1 MGRQR
6 DLLDEQPE
14 AKSYSLRSTPERV
27 VLVGVGRPLRAK
39 APGEHVRFL
48 SEESLDELAR
58 LSDTAGLEV
67 AGCVVQNLRDGI
79 HPATFIGMGKV
90 NEVKEV
96 IAEQRG
102 QAVVFDD
109 DLSPAQQR
117 NLEKALG
124 VKVVDRSQLILDIFA
139 QHAKS
144 LAGKLQVE
152 LAQLEY
158 LRPRLTRQWSH
169 LSRLGGGGV
178 GTRGPGETQLEV
190 DRRRLRERI
199 ATLHRRLADVERTRT
214 LQRQERTRTPFPCV
228 ALVGY
233 TNAGKSTL
241 MNTLTRAGV
250 LVEDKLFATLDPT
263 SRRLDLPGGQPVMLI
278 DTVGFINKLPH
289 QLIDAFKST
298 LEEVR
303 SADVLLHVVDATH
316 TRWEDQKAVVE
327 EVLTEIGA
335 EGKPVLTVLNKLDRC
350 VEAPD
355 DDFDQ
360 PWQRALTLTRSQR
373 EGGVPDAFGISA
385 LTGTGLSPLL
395 EAIARRLEHGH
406 EVVQIDLPLGAG
418 KMLAWLRRS
427 GKVLEEAYSET
438 AVSVTASVSNK
449 IAGQLRKQIATGV
462 LE

>member
-6 DLLDEQPE
+6 DLHDEQPE

-48 SEESLDELAR
+48 SEESLEELAR

-90 NEVKEV
+90 SEVKEV
-96 IAEQRG
+96 IAEQHG

-214 LQRQERTRTPFPCV
+214 LQRQERMRTPFPCV

-316 TRWEDQKAVVE
+316 ARWEDQKAVVE
-327 EVLTEIGA
+327 EVLAEIGA

-360 PWQRALTLTRSQR
+360 PWQRALTLARSPR
-373 EGGVPDAFGISA
+373 EDGVPDVFGISA